1 MHNSTILDYILRL
14 CPDKKAAEAPVYDG
28 DSHAGLMTT
37 RKGYIKYALDEGGKV
52 QGLNLSDCGLDDA
65 AWQQILHILSEAGC
79 LLRDLNLSGNR
90 ITRFSFTPVLET
102 LEHLDLSENEVLKTV
117 EFSGPLPRLERWMCA
132 GSGLR
137 ELVVPQLP
145 ALKWLDLRRNEL
157 ARISFEGGCHNL
169 AWLDLSH
176 NQLEALPLKNDNI
189 LLCVK
194 DLSDILPNL
203 RHLRLAPNPLPE
215 TISSFMENAGAD
227 VLEIVKRYLRELEK
241 GPPADDN
248 ECKLLLIGNGGVG
261 KTCFK
266 ERLMGNECPEIWDS
280 THGIIIEEQFPLS
293 DWVLNI
299 WDFGGQDIY
308 HATHRLFMQANCVY
322 LLFWDLETEAAKKS
336 PPLHESG
343 EERCYD
349 NYPMTYWLD
358 YAHSRSGGRAPLLL
372 VQTKVNQPQH
382 GKKDL
387 PDIRTRYS
395 GHFTMLEFHH
405 IDSILP
411 DQRKNGYRNL
421 LNDIESAVSALKPA
435 GAVMPANYAD
445 IRLQLRDLRKAGR
458 THLDLEDYLDRARC
472 LDIESPMEVLEKWLT
487 GTGVVFYREGLFN
500 NQIILDQAWAI
511 KAIYTIFDRNKGGY
525 YYEILSRQGRFSGRE
540 LERFWADKADSPNE
554 YELFLSFMLSCD
566 LCFETSP
573 DENRWE
579 MPFGER
585 TFIAPQLLPGEKP
598 RSASIVERDW
608 NKYPNLE
615 MMYFHYRHQFLHD
628 GVIQSFIVRTQKLA
642 KVDDIWR
649 NGILL
654 EENGENVLI
663 ERVDRNDILV
673 KAPVSA
679 IRLFEKVINL
689 LRELKESEATE
700 LVSYDGAGYVHF
712 DQLQQWPRQNPIIPG
727 LNNEPLEFVRF
738 AHFLHLNA
746 QASFERPEYQDE
758 KPDDSSKATQPSIFF
773 SYAWGE
779 EREQVVNDLHQALQE
794 DGFRVVRDKQDLA
807 YGGLISEFMERIGR
821 GDWVVVFISD
831 KYVRSEYCMFEL
843 YEIARNSKLEKLEF
857 AGRILPVIVEFIDFK
872 QPKVLDGY
880 FDHWEKK
887 EKEWEELVT
896 KRVKQIGTQHYKQYE
911 RIKNINSKVS
921 DLTSWL
927 GDINALNPIRLAE
940 NNFEVLK
947 KEILQ
952 RMEKS
957 AR

>member
-1 MHNSTILDYILRL
+1 MHNSTILEHILRL
-14 CPDKKAAEAPVYDG
+14 SPDKKAVEAPVYDG

-37 RKGYIKYALDEGGKV
+37 RNGHIKYALDESGNV

-65 AWQQILHILSEAGC
+65 AWQHILQVLAKAGC
-79 LLRDLNLSGNR
+79 RLRDLNLSGNR

-102 LEHLDLSENEVLKTV
+102 LEHLDLSENKSLQTV
-117 EFSGPLPRLERWMCA
+117 EFSVLLPRLERWVCTQ
-132 GSGLR
+132 SGLQ

-157 ARISFEGGCHNL
+157 ARISFEGGCHSL

-176 NQLEALPLKNDNI
+176 NQLEALPMKNGAI
-189 LLCVK
+189 LLRPE
-194 DLSDILPNL
+194 DLDGILPKIN
-203 RHLRLAPNPLPE
+203 HLRLAKNPLPE
-215 TISSFMENAGAD
+215 TLLSFMENRQGN

-241 GPPADDN
+241 GTPAADN

-266 ERLMGNECPEIWDS
+266 ERLLGNDCPEVWDS
-280 THGIIIEEQFPLS
+280 THGIIIEDQFPLS

-322 LLFWDLETEAAKKS
+322 LLFWDIETEAARKS
-336 PPLHESG
+336 PPLRESG

-349 NYPMTYWLD
+349 NYPLTYWLD

-405 IDSILP
+405 IDSMLP

-421 LNDIESAVSALKPA
+421 LNDIESAVSVLKPA
-435 GAVMPANYAD
+435 GAVMPANYAE

-458 THLDLEDYLDRARC
+458 THLDLEDYLDRAKR

-487 GTGVVFYREGLFN
+487 GSGVVFYRKGLFN

-525 YYEILSRQGRFSGRE
+525 YYEILSRQGRFSGGD
-540 LERFWADKADSPNE
+540 LKRFWAEKASE
-554 YELFLSFMLSCD
+554 AECELFLSFMLSCE

-579 MPFGER
+579 RPFGER
-585 TFIAPQLLPGEKP
+585 TFIAPQLLPDEKP
-598 RSASIVERDW
+598 GSASIVERQW
-608 NKYPNLE
+608 NKNPKLE
-615 MMYFHYRHQFLHD
+615 MMYFHYRHQFLHY
-628 GVIQSFIVRTQKLA
+628 GVIQSFIVRTQQLA
-642 KVDDIWR
+642 NVDDIWR

-663 ERVDRNDILV
+663 ERVDKNDILV

-679 IRLFEKVINL
+679 VRLFEKVVNL

-712 DQLQQWPRQNPIIPG
+712 DQLQKWPRQNLIIPG
-727 LNNEPLEFVRF
+727 LNDEPLEFLRF

-746 QASFERPEYQDE
+746 QASFERPDYQDE
-758 KPDDSSKATQPSIFF
+758 KPDDSSIATQPAVFF

-779 EREQVVNDLHQALQE
+779 EREQIVNNLHDALQQ
-794 DGFRVVRDKQDLA
+794 DGFQVVRDKQDLA
-807 YGGLISEFMERIGR
+807 YGGLISKFMERIGQ

-843 YEIARNSKLEKLEF
+843 YEIARNSKLEKQGF
-857 AGRILPVIVEFIDFK
+857 ADRILPVIVEFIPFNE
-872 QPKVLDGY
+872 PKVLDGY

-896 KRVKQIGTQHYKQYE
+896 KRVSQISPAHFDIYTRVK
-911 RIKNINSKVS
+911 KINENFSE
-921 DLTSWL
+921 LTASL
-927 GDINALNPIRLAE
+927 ADINALNPIKLAE
-940 NNFEVLK
+940 NDFEVLK
-947 KEILQ
+947 KEIL
-952 RMEKS
+952 RRIGEGKG
-957 AR
+957 